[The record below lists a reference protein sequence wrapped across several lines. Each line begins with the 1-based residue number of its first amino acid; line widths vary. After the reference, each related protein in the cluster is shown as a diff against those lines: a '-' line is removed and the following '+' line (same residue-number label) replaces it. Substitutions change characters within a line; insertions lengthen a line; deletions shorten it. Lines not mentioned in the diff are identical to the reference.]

1 MNPDPFANLLL
12 LTHTQSTN
20 DDAAAYARRGE
31 AVAIATDRQLAGR
44 GRLGRQWHT
53 PAGNSLAFSFTTP
66 LTSPLQESWLPL
78 LAALAAA
85 GVAAEYSGVRAGV
98 KWPNDIL
105 LHDGEKWRKAG
116 GVLCEKITAENAS
129 GDWAVV
135 GIGINLRGSVS
146 GADGKPLPGVI
157 SCEQAAGARGRS
169 VPAALEA
176 VQPLLNQLRK
186 ALRLQL
192 PEESRSRYL
201 EMCVTIGE
209 RVRVDLLGDPAA
221 VDPIYS
227 GSVKD
232 AEVSGEAVGI
242 DDNGRLLI
250 ASREK
255 IIPVAVGDVH
265 HLRPAN

>member
-1 MNPDPFANLLL
+1 MNPDPFANLVL

-31 AVAIATDRQLAGR
+31 TVAVATDRQLAGR
-44 GRLGRQWHT
+44 GRLGRQWHA
-53 PAGNSLAFSFTTP
+53 PAVNSLAFSFTVP
-66 LTSPLQESWLPL
+66 DVSPLQERWLPL

-85 GVAAEYSGVRAGV
+85 GAAAECSGARAGV

-116 GVLCEKITAENAS
+116 GVLCEKVAERGAS
-129 GDWAVV
+129 GGWVVV
-135 GIGINLRGSVS
+135 GIGLNVRGGVS
-146 GADGKPLPGVI
+146 AADGSPLPGAI
-157 SCEQAAGARGRS
+157 SCEQAAGARGRD

-176 VQPLLNQLRK
+176 VQPLLNHLRR
-186 ALRLQL
+186 ALRLEL
-192 PEESRSRYL
+192 PEEARSRYL

-209 RVRVDLLGDPAA
+209 RVRVDLLGDPGAEEP
-221 VDPIYS
+221 VYS
-227 GSVKD
+227 GSVKG
-232 AEVSGEAVGI
+232 AEVSGEAVDI

-250 ASREK
+250 ANREK